1 MMDSRM
7 RNELDRHITGN
18 YGEDRFK
25 GQEPEECQLC
35 EALCDEDDVCPKCG
49 PMKPYSV
56 VIAVNARNEDH
67 AREQAMNGYGD
78 VTVQEA

>member
-1 MMDSRM
+1 MLDSRQ

-25 GQEPEECQLC
+25 GGGENCQLC
-35 EALCDEDDVCPKCG
+35 DDPCDEDDTCPNCG
-49 PMKPYSV
+49 PMKPYNV
-56 VIAVNARNEDH
+56 VITVNARNEDH
-67 AREQAMNGYGD
+67 ARDQAINGYGD